1 MQVLLVENS
10 VTLQTSLGSGL
21 RKLGYAIDIVADGV
35 EAIARASSRDYDIII
50 LDLILPKES
59 SLLILHEI
67 RESDRDV
74 EILILSTRDQIHD
87 RVTALIQGADD
98 YLVKPFSLDDLHARI
113 QELVRRKSA
122 ELAPS
127 AEADDPS
134 SRSPRYLDC
143 LIANLLRLCANERGD
158 IELVISEVKLAVL
171 LRKVSLGL
179 RLKASEHGVTLRLPR
194 DRLPKLLIDAKWME
208 HLLSNLV
215 FNAISLSQPGTEIN
229 LRVQTGEEHCA
240 IEIES
245 AFSQT
250 FDLSLIESCAAYLN
264 LQVGVCV
271 TPDKRSIIRLSN
283 LKMV

>member
-134 SRSPRYLDC
+134 SRSPRYLDR

-179 RLKASEHGVTLRLPR
+179 RLKASEHGVTLRLPS

-229 LRVQTGEEHCA
+229 LRVQPGEEHCA